1 MELQSGVLRAF
12 IRNTMP
18 EEVICYADSADGGET
33 WTVPEPLMYFRNP
46 VCMLSAVNL
55 HKDNDQILL
64 SGPWHKTERING
76 TILHSYDGGLT
87 LSDRCTVTEGG
98 FGYSCLVQLDDD
110 TVGLLYEVD
119 NGTPVVEEIRYRVL
133 SLKEDFH

>member
-1 MELQSGVLRAF
+1 MISSEHCLF
-12 IRNTMP
+12 P
-18 EEVICYADSADGGET
+18 
-33 WTVPEPLMYFRNP
+33 
-46 VCMLSAVNL
+46 
-55 HKDNDQILL
+55 
-64 SGPWHKTERING
+64 
-76 TILHSYDGGLT
+76 
-87 LSDRCTVTEGG
+87 SDRCTVTEGG